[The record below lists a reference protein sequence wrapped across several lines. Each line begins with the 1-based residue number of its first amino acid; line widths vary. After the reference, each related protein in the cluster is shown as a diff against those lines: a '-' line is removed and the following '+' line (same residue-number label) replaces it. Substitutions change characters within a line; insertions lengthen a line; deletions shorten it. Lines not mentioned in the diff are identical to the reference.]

1 MDRIYADNAATTKI
15 SHKAMEAMVSSMENT
30 YGNPS
35 SLHQIG
41 MEANDA
47 LQTARE
53 QIARCLGCTPKEI
66 YFTSGGTESD
76 NQAIISAAMLGE
88 KQNKKHIISTA
99 FEHHAVLYTLRKLK
113 EQGFEVELLD
123 AGEEGNITA
132 EQVQAAI
139 RPDTCLVATMFANN
153 EIGSILP
160 IAKIGEVCRAHGEK
174 DHADDHQ
181 HRSNEKFHQNT
192 GREGRYGK
200 PKRQNDQYNGQYCAD
215 GFLCLFFCIFL

>member
-76 NQAIISAAMLGE
+76 NQAIISAAMLDE

-123 AGEEGNITA
+123 AGEEILRQNRNRRQFVRIHA
-132 EQVQAAI
+132 LLLQ
-139 RPDTCLVATMFANN
+139 C
-153 EIGSILP
+153 LP
-160 IAKIGEVCRAHGEK
+160 IMRL
-174 DHADDHQ
+174 D
-181 HRSNEKFHQNT
+181 
-192 GREGRYGK
+192 
-200 PKRQNDQYNGQYCAD
+200 
-215 GFLCLFFCIFL
+215 LFFLLLKSVKCAVPMEYFFIQMLCRLLDIYL

>member
-99 FEHHAVLYTLRKLK
+99 FEHHAVLHTLRRLK
-113 EQGFEVELLD
+113 EQGFEIQLLD
-123 AGEEGNITA
+123 VGAEGNITA
-132 EQVQAAI
+132 DEY
-139 RPDTCLVATMFANN
+139 M
-153 EIGSILP
+153 
-160 IAKIGEVCRAHGEK
+160 EK
-174 DHADDHQ
+174 L
-181 HRSNEKFHQNT
+181 
-192 GREGRYGK
+192 
-200 PKRQNDQYNGQYCAD
+200 D
-215 GFLCLFFCIFL
+215 GFVSRRTRAVMALRNQAGLVGLFNETAKNYK

>member
-113 EQGFEVELLD
+113 GRKYY
-123 AGEEGNITA
+123 GRTGTGGNSSGYM
-132 EQVQAAI
+132 
-139 RPDTCLVATMFANN
+139 PCYYN
-153 EIGSILP
+153 
-160 IAKIGEVCRAHGEK
+160 VC
-174 DHADDHQ
+174 Q
-181 HRSNEKFHQNT
+181 
-192 GREGRYGK
+192 
-200 PKRQNDQYNGQYCAD
+200 
-215 GFLCLFFCIFL
+215 